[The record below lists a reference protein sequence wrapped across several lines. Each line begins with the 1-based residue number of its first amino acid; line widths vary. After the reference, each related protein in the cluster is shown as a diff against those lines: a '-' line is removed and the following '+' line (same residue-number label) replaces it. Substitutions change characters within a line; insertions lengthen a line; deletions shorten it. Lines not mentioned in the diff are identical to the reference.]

1 MTEMT
6 EMTGMTMMT
15 LMNRMISLTRMTE
28 MTDLLLKS
36 KLPIAS
42 HFLHD
47 GKCYAALVA
56 HHEDRVA
63 PESLKGQFLA

>member
-6 EMTGMTMMT
+6 EITEMTMLT
-15 LMNRMISLTRMTE
+15 LMTRMTE
-28 MTDLLLKS
+28 MLKS
-36 KLPIAS
+36 YLPIAS

-56 HHEDRVA
+56 RYENHVA